1 MLMVILVCALASV
14 GTDIVGT
21 QRPTASASDRNNDD
35 LGKPSSLYTAS
46 SDARR
51 SFFPANCTTV
61 AVVAIEAKADIMRD
75 WVFNFC

>member
-14 GTDIVGT
+14 GTDIVGA
-21 QRPTASASDRNNDD
+21 QRPKASASDRNSD
-35 LGKPSSLYTAS
+35 LGKASSPYTAC

-51 SFFPANCTTV
+51 SFFPVNCTTV
-61 AVVAIEAKADIMRD
+61 AVAAVEAKADIMRD

>member
-21 QRPTASASDRNNDD
+21 QRPTASASDRNND
-35 LGKPSSLYTAS
+35 LGKASSLYRAC
-46 SDARR
+46 SDARH
-51 SFFPANCTTV
+51 SLIPANCTTV
-61 AVVAIEAKADIMRD
+61 AVAAIAAKADIMRD